1 METPHQVRRIRFGP
15 YDVDLRSRE
24 LRRHGSKIKLQD
36 QPFQVLAMLLEH
48 PAELVTREE
57 LRRKLWPQ
65 DTFVDFDVGL
75 NTAIKRL
82 RDALNEKA
90 GVPRYIET
98 LPRRG
103 YRFIATVE
111 NVAPD
116 SLQTGPVIKT
126 SPPLVEMGSDHASPK
141 KRHALQKL
149 GASALAVAGLVAILL
164 VLNAGGLRQRLT
176 YWAAPPRIRS
186 IAVLPLENLT
196 GDSTQEY
203 FVDGMTD
210 ALITDLAR
218 IQTLRVVS
226 RTSAMHYKNTHL
238 PLAEIAR
245 ELNVD
250 GVVEGTVVR
259 SGNRVRITAQLIQ
272 AANDRHVWAENYERD
287 IQDVLSLQD
296 EVARAIASQVQAEI
310 SPQERRRLAVARPV
324 NPQAYEAYLKGH
336 FFLNQWSDEGFRKA
350 QEYFQQS
357 VDLDPTYAPA
367 YLGLAETYGAVTHT
381 GRLPS
386 RDGYVE
392 AESVAT
398 KALEIDD
405 TLAEAHAFLGLIKLL
420 FRCDRSGTEKE
431 LNRAL
436 ELNPG
441 DIGTLDYHSYYLM
454 QIGKSDE
461 AIVEKKRVLEHD
473 PLSVNTN
480 AGLGLYFLMA
490 GRNDEAIQQL
500 QKTLEL
506 DPNNAPTYTRLGW
519 AYANKRQYEQAVVE
533 FKKALAIERVP
544 GRMGR
549 LGDVYARW
557 GKRQEA
563 EKVIVELKEMS
574 KQRYVSPTL
583 IARIYARLG
592 ENDQALEW
600 LGKSRWGEEPTV
612 LDPGF
617 DSLRSDARFI
627 AMEPR
632 LMPSAS
638 CPAF

>member
-1 METPHQVRRIRFGP
+1 METPNQTRRIRFGP
-15 YDVDLRSRE
+15 YEVDLHSRE
-24 LRRHGSKIKLQD
+24 LRSHGSKVKLQD
-36 QPFQVLAMLLEH
+36 QPFQVLAMLLER
-48 PAELVTREE
+48 PGDLVTRDE
-57 LRRKLWPQ
+57 LRSRLWPQ

-90 GVPRYIET
+90 GKPRYIET

-103 YRFIATVE
+103 YRFIAPVE
-111 NVAPD
+111 DFAPPFPLTD
-116 SLQTGPVIKT
+116 PSLVDH
-126 SPPLVEMGSDHASPK
+126 PPLVEPPSTNNSEE
-141 KRHALQKL
+141 KRHFLRPL
-149 GASALAVAGLVAILL
+149 WVSAIVAAGLFAILL
-164 VLNAGGLRQRLT
+164 GSNVGGLRKTHALLPGGQ
-176 YWAAPPRIRS
+176 RIRS

-210 ALITDLAR
+210 ALITDLAK
-218 IQTLRVVS
+218 IQSLRVIS

-272 AANDRHVWAENYERD
+272 AANERHVWAESYERD
-287 IQDVLSLQD
+287 LQDVLRLQD
-296 EVARAIASQVQAEI
+296 EVARAIASQVQAEA
-310 SPQERRRLAVARPV
+310 SPTRRTPPTVATRV
-324 NPQAYEAYLKGH
+324 NPQAYEAYLKGR
-336 FFLNQWSDEGFRKA
+336 FFLNQWSDAGFRKA

-357 VDLDPTYAPA
+357 IDLDPAYALA
-367 YLGLAETYGAVTHT
+367 YLGLAETYGALTHT

-386 RDGYVE
+386 QEGYAK
-392 AESVAT
+392 AESVTA

-431 LNRAL
+431 LNRAI

-441 DIGTLDYHSYYLM
+441 DIATLDYHSYYLM
-454 QIGKSDE
+454 QIGKAAE
-461 AIVEKKRVLEHD
+461 AIAEKKSVLRLD
-473 PLSVNTN
+473 PVSVNTN
-480 AGLGLYFLMA
+480 AGLGLYLLMA

-506 DPNNAPTYTRLGW
+506 EPNYAPTYTRLGW
-519 AYANKRQYEQAVVE
+519 AYANKKQYEQAVVE

-557 GKRQEA
+557 GKRHEA

-592 ENDQALEW
+592 EKGQALEW

-617 DSLRSDARFI
+617 DSLRLDTRFI

-632 LMPSAS
+632 LKPNSS
-638 CPAF
+638 CPLF